1 MNTEN
6 LFLQKFSID
15 YRFVRAVQEL
25 ITEEIAH
32 TQGEIAKELGVKNAK
47 FSEIMNGRMHVGVD
61 MLAILSENYLVDPDW
76 LLTGRG
82 KRIFRA
88 SSILPTRLEEGKEN
102 QEHPYNFENE
112 DEVLRQRTKEVE
124 EEMRIELEKNAAP
137 TLLQLISEKDKQLL
151 QQAEEIG
158 RLKEQIRQMN
168 LEKGKTASDAYTSG
182 NANVG

>member
-6 LFLQKFSID
+6 LFLQKSSID

-124 EEMRIELEKNAAP
+124 EEMRIELEK
-137 TLLQLISEKDKQLL
+137 TQLQHYYS
-151 QQAEEIG
+151 
-158 RLKEQIRQMN
+158 
-168 LEKGKTASDAYTSG
+168 
-182 NANVG
+182 

>member
-1 MNTEN
+1 MNIEDP
-6 LFLQKFSID
+6 FLQKSSID

-32 TQGEIAKELGVKNAK
+32 TQGEIAKELGVKTAK

-82 KRIFRA
+82 NEYLGI
-88 SSILPTRLEEGKEN
+88 IYLPTRLEEGKEN

-124 EEMRIELEKNAAP
+124 EEMHIELEKNAAP